1 VSSKTLVIVGYGNI
15 GSIVAKKCKRA
26 FGMKVIGVNKFPE
39 MVTKDEAQWADKIVS
54 LDHYD
59 EAVA

>member
-1 VSSKTLVIVGYGNI
+1 M
-15 GSIVAKKCKRA
+15 CKRA

-39 MVTKDEAQWADKIVS
+39 MVTKDEAQWADKVVS

-59 EAVA
+59 EAIAQADFVVGSLPKMV